1 MESPAL
7 ASPLAL
13 EGDGHP
19 RKWFIL
25 AAVSLGMFMTLLDVT
40 IVNIAIPAIIT
51 DMHTTVA
58 NASWVIDAYSLTLA
72 VLFLSMG
79 SLADKLG
86 RKLVFLVGL
95 SVFSIFSLL
104 CGLAPTIGWLVIFRV
119 GQGIGG
125 AAMTP
130 LSLAIL
136 LSVFPR
142 RQHGMAVG
150 IWGGLTAIAGA
161 LGPSLGGLLIE
172 YGSWHW
178 VFFINVPIG
187 VGAFIFGW
195 FVLPKVKEALSE
207 SRVDYVGV
215 AISAVGL
222 FCLVFALIQAN
233 AWGWTSWRV
242 LALFAVAAASY
253 PLFMWWEGHTSS
265 PMFDLKLL
273 RIRSFTAANTAMM
286 FTGVT
291 MGGGMFLL
299 VIFLV
304 SVLGY
309 SELHVLRWP
318 SRRCRW

>member
-1 MESPAL
+1 
-7 ASPLAL
+7 
-13 EGDGHP
+13 
-19 RKWFIL
+19 
-25 AAVSLGMFMTLLDVT
+25 MFMTLLDVT
-40 IVNIAIPAIIT
+40 IVNIAIPAIIS

-104 CGLAPTIGWLVIFRV
+104 CGLAPTIGWLVVFRV

-207 SRVDYVGV
+207 ARVDYRG
-215 AISAVGL
+215 
-222 FCLVFALIQAN
+222 
-233 AWGWTSWRV
+233 R
-242 LALFAVAAASY
+242 
-253 PLFMWWEGHTSS
+253 GH
-265 PMFDLKLL
+265 L
-273 RIRSFTAANTAMM
+273 
-286 FTGVT
+286 
-291 MGGGMFLL
+291 GGGP
-299 VIFLV
+299 
-304 SVLGY
+304 VLPCVRAHPGQRVGMDVMAAC
-309 SELHVLRWP
+309 SRCSPWRPLRTRSSCGGRGTP
-318 SRRCRW
+318 PRPCST